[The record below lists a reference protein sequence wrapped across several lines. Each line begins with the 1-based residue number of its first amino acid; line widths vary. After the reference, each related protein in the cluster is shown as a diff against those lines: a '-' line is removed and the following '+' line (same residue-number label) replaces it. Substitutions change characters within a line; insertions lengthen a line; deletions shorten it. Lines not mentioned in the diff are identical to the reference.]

1 MWQHPFSRQTQPQAT
16 NTQQLTPAPPDNAGA
31 NQFTGIGQKQLKV
44 ETENGALLALGEDDV
59 QVSRSIA
66 SNGNGAAHDY
76 FMWYAGI
83 GLRGDTDKRYL
94 YQYNVQYIGH
104 CVNTFLR
111 PFYGFLYTTNNTQI
125 IQGTL
130 PHQVYPW
137 VTAVVSMNASASY
150 RDTKGDGAYK
160 LLSGEHPIG
169 LIIGVQAVVYKDQNA
184 KTYVNGQLD
193 LSLQRIYSPD
203 PGIIKLMI

>member
-16 NTQQLTPAPPDNAGA
+16 NTQQTSQSTPDNAGTD
-31 NQFTGIGQKQLKV
+31 QFAGTTNKELRVTKSS
-44 ETENGALLALGEDDV
+44 GALLALGEDDV
-59 QVSRSIA
+59 QESRTIS
-66 SNGNGAAHDY
+66 SGKGAGQDY

-104 CVNTFLR
+104 CVNAFLR
-111 PFYGFLYTTNNTQI
+111 PFYGFSYSAADTQL

-137 VTAVVSMNASASY
+137 VTGVVSMNASASY
-150 RDTKGDGAYK
+150 RDTKGDGAYQ
-160 LLSGEHPIG
+160 LLNGAPPIG
-169 LIIGVQAVVYKDQNA
+169 LIIGVQAVIYKDQTA
-184 KTYVNGQLD
+184 KVYVNGQLD